1 MLSFFTLTLPEEAKK
16 IEIFPKFQIWMKNT
30 NIFKCKPPEVH
41 FSVRDSPYCH
51 DLGPISGTALVLTR
65 LVSGYGLTVNSP
77 PPVIVF
83 GGLAINCVWQ
93 NSK

>member
-16 IEIFPKFQIWMKNT
+16 IKIFPKFQIWMRNT

-41 FSVRDSPYCH
+41 LTVRDSPYCH
-51 DLGPISGTALVLTR
+51 DLGPISGTALVLPR

-83 GGLAINCVWQ
+83 GGL
-93 NSK
+93 